1 MPAKIQDKFQKNKT
15 EEKLAECEGA
25 LVEMG
30 YLREK
35 VATKMRKK
43 KVRNKKIN
51 TKIEEDEDEEIEFA

>member
-35 VATKMRKK
+35 VPAKMRKK

-51 TKIEEDEDEEIEFA
+51 KKIEEDEDEEIEFA